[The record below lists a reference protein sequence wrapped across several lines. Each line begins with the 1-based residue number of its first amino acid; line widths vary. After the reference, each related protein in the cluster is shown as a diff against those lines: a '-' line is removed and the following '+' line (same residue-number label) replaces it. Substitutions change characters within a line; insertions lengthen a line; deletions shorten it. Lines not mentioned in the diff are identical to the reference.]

1 MRKDK
6 HNKIQRKIK
15 GWAIWT
21 HHKLGVTPGAAKGK
35 QILKTDI
42 VIDLSIV
49 STYISIMPSEIEK
62 CNNDEN

>member
-35 QILKTDI
+35 QMLKTDI

-49 STYISIMPSEIEK
+49 STYISIMP
-62 CNNDEN
+62 